1 MTVAISFIPPIFTD
15 EYDGYKMR
23 TLVNELERT
32 LAELT
37 RGAPLDVDDPG
48 PDIVEFE
55 INDLSATVTWA
66 NVPSA
71 NITQGSVT
79 QHEAALSI
87 ASSQLTG
94 LQLTD
99 NSDVTTAAV
108 TSRFALMADGA
119 AYVGRAI
126 VEADVS
132 DLQAYLTSFTEVND
146 LTAAVTWANV
156 PDANITQGSV
166 TQHEAALTILES
178 QITDGSILA
187 RVAGTETISGQ
198 WDFTRSRGAPAQYAI
213 SVVAAAPFQ
222 EFDNTGAGTD
232 EGSWAWGALASS
244 FVFRT
249 TTDNDTTGTTWLTVN
264 RTAEVVDNA
273 TFGVPILATSYG
285 GIPEADLVNKQAA
298 EIISAEWDFTTNPK
312 IDAAGIDT
320 GTFAAARVAT
330 HTGDVTGQ
338 TALTLAVAAITGKT
352 ALGSGLASTDEL
364 LLSDAGVIKRMDIS
378 VIEAY
383 MLANLAFNNYVHP
396 AHPGDD
402 FSVDS
407 GALTGANVISDIDIN
422 VTTDAEGHV
431 TDANGVIATRALT
444 AANIGAAPTTHNHT
458 AAQITSGTL
467 LVARG
472 GTGVTSKT
480 GTGSVVL
487 SATPALTGNPTAP
500 TQTVGNDSTRLATT
514 AFVQA
519 ASGGGGGA
527 TILTVAKTADESVV
541 NNTLQDDNHLFVTLT
556 SGKYYQFN
564 FRLHIDVNNSV
575 TPDFKFRLTVPSS
588 STGFLQ
594 HFKTEENA
602 PGVQTRGKAVLT
614 GIDTITTIGANR
626 DLIVEIIGSI
636 LAGATGTF
644 RLTWAQG
651 TTSAGNPTTVKKVS
665 TLAVLEIQ

>member
-37 RGAPLDVDDPG
+37 RGVDVI
-48 PDIVEFE
+48 DIIDNE
-55 INDLSATVTWA
+55 INDLTAAVTWA

-156 PDANITQGSV
+156 PNANITQGSV

-364 LLSDAGVIKRMDIS
+364 LLSDAGVIKRMDVS

-383 MLANLAFNNYVHP
+383 MQANLSF
-396 AHPGDD
+396 G
-402 FSVDS
+402 
-407 GALTGANVISDIDIN
+407 GGTVISAEKGTSESTDTD
-422 VTTDAEGHV
+422 TTLSDDSELTV
-431 TDANGVIATRALT
+431 ALT
-444 AANIGAAPTTHNHT
+444 AGTWYITGTVFFFANITAGMGFKWKLNYPGSISRSRFAVVGDVNGSAFVREFFNTEEITHTT
-458 AAQITSGTL
+458 ITLSTGPFNFLNFSGII
-467 LVARG
+467 
-472 GTGVTSKT
+472 VT
-480 GTGSVVL
+480 TGSD
-487 SATPALTGNPTAP
+487 T
-500 TQTVGNDSTRLATT
+500 LAFQWAQNTSN
-514 AFVQA
+514 AN
-519 ASGGGGGA
+519 G
-527 TILTVAKTADESVV
+527 LTV
-541 NNTLQDDNHLFVTLT
+541 NNA
-556 SGKYYQFN
+556 
-564 FRLHIDVNNSV
+564 
-575 TPDFKFRLTVPSS
+575 SS
-588 STGFLQ
+588 
-594 HFKTEENA
+594 
-602 PGVQTRGKAVLT
+602 
-614 GIDTITTIGANR
+614 
-626 DLIVEIIGSI
+626 LIATK
-636 LAGATGTF
+636 LA
-644 RLTWAQG
+644 
-651 TTSAGNPTTVKKVS
+651 
-665 TLAVLEIQ
+665 